1 MCWVACQ
8 EGRTVQERFH
18 ILCITCVVLDSN
30 WALLD
35 GRAALD
41 LATRPINACYE
52 EHGYGNHNVTA
63 GVIFVSSMIALLGV
77 HLHSKVVCNEPTESS
92 LSSISY
98 FAHGLIGWTF
108 VAVILE
114 AIAYGNGEPPQA
126 CDYLNNVQRSGEE
139 VPGDSLSADGYSLW
153 HVGMTVLWLVWITC
167 VVSASFLAKKLNLQ
181 QGSRGSRGGSGTT
194 ASTPA
199 GRPAADPC
207 GVAQIVG
214 TPITEQNGA
223 SGAAAASAVGMD
235 GVAMGMPVGGATGS
249 APSGSSGGG
258 KVV

>member
-1 MCWVACQ
+1 MACQ
-8 EGRTVQERFH
+8 EGRTVQQRFH
-18 ILCITCVVLDSN
+18 ILCVTCVVLDSN

-77 HLHSKVVCNEPTESS
+77 HLHSRVVCNEPTEST

-114 AIAYGNGEPPQA
+114 AIAYGNGDPPQE
-126 CDYLNNVQRSGEE
+126 CDYLNNVPRGGEE

-181 QGSRGSRGGSGTT
+181 QTSGSGRPA
-194 ASTPA
+194 ASSAPA
-199 GRPAADPC
+199 GRPATDPC

-214 TPITEQNGA
+214 TPILEQ
-223 SGAAAASAVGMD
+223 SGDSNAAAAPAVGMD

>member
-1 MCWVACQ
+1 MACQ
-8 EGRTVQERFH
+8 EGRTVQQRFH
-18 ILCITCVVLDSN
+18 ILCVTCVVLDSN

-41 LATRPINACYE
+41 LSTRPINACYE

-77 HLHSKVVCNEPTESS
+77 HLHSRVVCNEPTKST

-114 AIAYGNGEPPQA
+114 AIAYGGPNGDPPQE
-126 CDYLNNVQRSGEE
+126 CDYLLNAPRGGEE
-139 VPGDSLSADGYSLW
+139 VAGDSLSADGYSLW

-167 VVSASFLAKKLNLQ
+167 VVSASFLAKKLNLEQ
-181 QGSRGSRGGSGTT
+181 DGGCNRPGAA
-194 ASTPA
+194 ASTLGA
-199 GRPAADPC
+199 RSATAMDPC

-214 TPITEQNGA
+214 TPIVEQ
-223 SGAAAASAVGMD
+223 SGGSNAAAAPAVGMD

-249 APSGSSGGG
+249 APSGSGGGG